1 MLQQEFPDLS
11 CCPLLPCLVQILLL
25 YLSEADVLQ
34 VAMSL
39 VKEAAQQQ
47 PSFSTY
53 LLLSPQ
59 ANLMYTPHSTY
70 ARLQR
75 QSSLPEQLA
84 VELIKD
90 MMDNLLLPY
99 TRKEHCGHVLSLY
112 LVGGIRL
119 LAKLTLLFL
128 QLWTAQRPAELNIA
142 SARTFCIQ
150 IDFTSIVPIAQ
161 RIKLNPSSHSA
172 LARFPEAVSAKQFD
186 RVNSFLSSQGLRLSE
201 LTYSSSRDG
210 IALHTLL
217 KSWDSCEGP
226 HVLLFF
232 AKPPFVVGVFLD
244 RRLAELSTGVTESA
258 CVLFQA
264 DPEWKAW
271 THKPGEMLR
280 MEWNAQGVS
289 VGGAMGLEVPLADG
303 WSEGSAVFGS
313 PALLRKQRFSV
324 FFVEVWRAGS

>member
-1 MLQQEFPDLS
+1 M
-11 CCPLLPCLVQILLL
+11 CCPLLPCLVQVLLL

-34 VAMSL
+34 VTTSL

-59 ANLMYTPHSTY
+59 ANLMYVPHSTY

-90 MMDNLLLPY
+90 MIDNLLLPY
-99 TRKEHCGHVLSLY
+99 TRKEHCGHLLSLY

-119 LAKLTLLFL
+119 LAKFTLLFL
-128 QLWTAQRPAELNIA
+128 QLWTAQRPADLSIA
-142 SARTFCIQ
+142 SARTFCAQ
-150 IDFTSIVPIAQ
+150 LDFISIVPTAQ
-161 RIKLNPSSHSA
+161 RIKLTPSIHSA
-172 LARFPEAVSAKQFD
+172 LARFPEAVSTKQFD
-186 RVNSFLSSQGLRLSE
+186 RVNSFLSVQHLRLSE

-210 IALHTLL
+210 IAVHTLQR
-217 KSWDSCEGP
+217 SWHSCAGP
-226 HVLLFF
+226 HVLLLF
-232 AKPPFVVGVFLD
+232 AKPPLVVGVFLD
-244 RRLAELSTGVTESA
+244 RRLAELGLGVTESA
-258 CVLFQA
+258 CTLFQA
-264 DPEWKAW
+264 DPEWRAW
-271 THKPGEMLR
+271 PHKSGERLQVQ
-280 MEWNAQGVS
+280 WSAQGVS
-289 VGGAMGLEVPLADG
+289 VGGAVGLEVPLADG

-313 PALLRKQRFSV
+313 PALRRKRRFGV